1 MGVNT
6 EFEMLFLEVVVNGVE
21 VHSKLKTMAFP
32 DYEATAQVKQMPQNL
47 ENKSEILKIYK
58 KTQNLILPQVVAK
71 VAAGGEVEQ
80 VTVHQESESWCTIL

>member
-32 DYEATAQVKQMPQNL
+32 DYGATAQVDHTPQSL
-47 ENKSEILKIYK
+47 EK
-58 KTQNLILPQVVAK
+58 
-71 VAAGGEVEQ
+71 
-80 VTVHQESESWCTIL
+80 